1 MVGPSSSGTR
11 GGGGG
16 GYVPGVREMAAGP
29 DPILQSLND
38 LLERNADLV
47 SDMIPVISFP
57 CFGGADS
64 RDMGG

>member
-47 SDMIPVISFP
+47 SDMIPLILFLCS
-57 CFGGADS
+57 CGADN
-64 RDMGG
+64 RDTGG